1 MPIFGEKP
9 FTLITVKINQL
20 TTPQRNADLEDDLI
34 EPYLDDLLALIKLQL
49 SGATEAAR
57 ALRKRIKHGAQRE
70 QLLALHLLE
79 LLVLNAGPRIGH
91 VLASDDR
98 LLDTL
103 RTILQGG
110 RLALGD
116 YDAAVVRRVR
126 NLAAGWRLELRDME
140 GYAPLAALWRL
151 APKGRL
157 AELPRSPP
165 PRPQAKLPFLKPAKE
180 SREPT
185 PREPKPREKKK
196 GSKKTKGRK
205 HRRGVVYADEQYQ
218 IPQINYRVEAPKIRT
233 AIADCHTH
241 TAALGNALLVLPA
254 GSDPLEDTRCAAE
267 FELCRKVRRAVL
279 RYLQYVG
286 AGDAAAKSKETQ
298 ALDDEFLGPLILANE
313 QLVAVFQRFD
323 AACGYTD
330 ANGPS
335 ARADDLDLD
344 ESYYTSDD
352 LDDDLADRLA
362 DVQVAESSSRLQ
374 EAVRAPPPPP
384 KPASPRPPVV
394 RRDTAASTG
403 SDDPFGD
410 SNAVVQGQSQY
421 Y

>member
-9 FTLITVKINQL
+9 FTLITVKVNQL

-34 EPYLDDLLALIKLQL
+34 EPYLDDLLALIRLQL
-49 SGATEAAR
+49 AGATEAAR
-57 ALRKRIKHGAQRE
+57 AIRKRIKHGAQRE

-79 LLVLNAGPRIGH
+79 LVVLNAGPRIGH

-98 LLDTL
+98 LVTTL
-103 RTILQGG
+103 RNILQGG

-151 APKGRL
+151 APKGRVG
-157 AELPRSPP
+157 ELPRSPP
-165 PRPQAKLPFLKPAKE
+165 PRPQAKLPFLKPEKAREPQPEK
-180 SREPT
+180 SREPQQ
-185 PREPKPREKKK
+185 PRAKAKKA
-196 GSKKTKGRK
+196 RK
-205 HRRGVVYADEQYQ
+205 HRRRGVVYADEEYQ

-254 GSDPLEDTRCAAE
+254 GRDPLEDARCAGE
-267 FELCRKVRRAVL
+267 FERCRKVRRAVL

-286 AGDAAAKSKETQ
+286 AGDAAAKSAETQ

-323 AACGYTD
+323 AACGYPD

-410 SNAVVQGQSQY
+410 SNAVVRSHY